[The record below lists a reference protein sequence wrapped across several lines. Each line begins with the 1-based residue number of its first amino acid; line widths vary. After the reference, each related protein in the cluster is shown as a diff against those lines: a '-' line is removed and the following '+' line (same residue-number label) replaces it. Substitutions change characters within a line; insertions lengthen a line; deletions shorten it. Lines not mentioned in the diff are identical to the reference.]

1 MNAVQEVQEANK
13 ESQRQTTF
21 SVLSAIEVNKVPK
34 VFQVK
39 PVQKEN
45 QVETVKMVLTDN
57 EVTEDHV
64 ENVAFEVLE
73 VTLPPME
80 NLVNQVLQVHAV
92 LAD

>member
-1 MNAVQEVQEANK
+1 MNAVQEVQEVNK
-13 ESQRQTTF
+13 ENQQLMTF
-21 SVLSAIEVNKVPK
+21 SVLAAIEVNKAQK

-64 ENVAFEVLE
+64 ENVVFEDLVAMPL
-73 VTLPPME
+73 LME
-80 NLVNQVLQVHAV
+80 NQVNQVLQVHAV